1 MSPLKLKAYQERFV
15 RDKLRR
21 FVEGGLDWSVL
32 NIGLFADMG
41 TGKTPAA
48 ILLLEWLRHFLQQR
62 GLQEGNLP
70 ALLIVPAAVK
80 WNWQAEINRF
90 APWVKEKDI
99 LIISG
104 ARKKREKQL
113 AQVLEE
119 KPRFVITNYDIVRVH
134 RQWFQ
139 DHPGFL
145 MVLVDEAHAIKNRK
159 AQRTVAIKA
168 VDTLCNIA
176 LTGTPITNKPDDLWS
191 ILHFIDPGEPYLRK
205 VWRGK
210 KENRKAETIRYRA
223 ASPEWGSYYSFCERY
238 CEWERNRFGA
248 RIVGGKNLSE
258 LNDRLVDTQVMTR
271 WRRSEVLS
279 LDPII
284 YKYITLRPTLE
295 QAQIYQQLAKG
306 YVAYVRELGSL
317 DWKQIRGVLA
327 QLTYFRRATTLTP
340 REFALATGDHGPDFA
355 PDLQIPVSD
364 KGAKQEWLLHFLKN
378 DLDNN
383 EKVLIFSDW
392 TDCTRPLAQ
401 RLERNRIESVSIDGS
416 TPHKKRYDIQERFN
430 ADHSVR
436 VLIGSPA
443 AYEGLNLQAATYVV
457 FMNLPWRPK
466 DIFQAYSRCHRLG
479 QEGQVT
485 VIFPMVGG
493 TIDIQMAKQLHKKQE
508 DIDLA
513 IDRGEVNAA
522 KLFQL
527 RTTDQILG
535 MIGGGYEAD

>member
-1 MSPLKLKAYQERFV
+1 MSPPKLKAYQERFV

-48 ILLLEWLRHFLQQR
+48 ILLLEWLRHLLQQR
-62 GLQEGNLP
+62 GLPEGNLP

-90 APWVKEKDI
+90 APWVKETDI

-119 KPRFVITNYDIVRVH
+119 RPRFVITNYDIVRVH

-145 MVLVDEAHAIKNRK
+145 MVLIDEAHAIKNRQ

-168 VDTLCNIA
+168 IDAKCNIA

-191 ILHFIDPGEPYLRK
+191 ILHFIDPGESYMRK
-205 VWRGK
+205 IWRGK
-210 KENRKAETIRYRA
+210 KGNRKAEIIRYRA

-248 RIVGGKNLSE
+248 RIVGGKNLGE
-258 LNDRLVDTQVMTR
+258 LNDRLVETQVMTR

-279 LDPII
+279 LEPII
-284 YKYITLRPTLE
+284 YKYITLQPTLE
-295 QAQIYQQLAKG
+295 QARIYQQLAKG
-306 YVAYVRELGSL
+306 YVAYVRQLGRL
-317 DWKQIRGVLA
+317 DWKRIRSLLA

-340 REFALATGDHGPDFA
+340 REFALATGDHKPEFA

-364 KGAKQEWLLHFLKN
+364 QGAKQEWVLHFLQN
-378 DLDNN
+378 DLEVT

-401 RLERNRIESVSIDGS
+401 RLKHNRIESVSIDGS
-416 TPHKKRYDIQERFN
+416 TSHRRRYKVQERFN
-430 ADHSVR
+430 SNDGVR
-436 VLIGSPA
+436 VFVGSPA
-443 AYEGLNLQAATYVV
+443 AYEGLNLQAASYVV

-466 DIFQAYSRCHRLG
+466 DVFQAYSRCHRLG
-479 QEGQVT
+479 QEQQVT
-485 VIFPMVGG
+485 VVFPLLEG
-493 TIDIQMAKQLHKKQE
+493 TIDMTMTQTLLEKQR

-522 KLFQL
+522 RLFEITMKEQV
-527 RTTDQILG
+527 LG
-535 MIGGGYEAD
+535 MIGDGWL